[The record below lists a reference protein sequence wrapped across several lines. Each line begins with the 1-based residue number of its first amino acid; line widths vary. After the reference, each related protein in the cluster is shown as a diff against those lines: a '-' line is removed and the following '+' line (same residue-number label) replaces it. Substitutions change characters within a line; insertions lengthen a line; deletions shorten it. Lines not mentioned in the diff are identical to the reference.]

1 MEEGDTVVTIGIG
14 GGALKG
20 GGAAFRFG
28 FCTVF
33 TFAGELIRRV
43 ESYVVPLP
51 GGD

>member
-1 MEEGDTVVTIGIG
+1 MEAGDTVVALGIC
-14 GGALKG
+14 GGALR
-20 GGAAFRFG
+20 GGAALRFG

-33 TFAGELIRRV
+33 TFAGKLIRRV